1 MFKCLKYELYKLTHS
16 LTTIIVFA
24 FLSLYNVV
32 WAVVGTDYE
41 CGLELMKQ
49 YYGSA
54 MLISVVLFSLFI
66 CCPEYRSR
74 YVKNVYMQTN
84 KFASVMAKFIC
95 ALLFIISQI
104 ILTLIA
110 SAILFGAKRIKWY
123 EPTITDGK
131 KINTVGGYM
140 GMFALMFYCFAAAAM
155 MSIFF
160 GSLTRYEFIC
170 IPIAI
175 IYVAFIAGML
185 PVGFNSLARKITGGK
200 NEFDFFNLFIY
211 GILQNLQSTRP
222 HEYKG
227 VIKTCAIIVPGV
239 YTVISY
245 LLAVLTV
252 KRQKVK

>member
-16 LTTIIVFA
+16 LTTVIVFA
-24 FLSLYNVV
+24 FLSVYNLV
-32 WAVVGTDYE
+32 WSLLGTDYM
-41 CGLELMKQ
+41 CGLEHMQQ
-49 YYGSA
+49 YYGNA
-54 MLISVVLFSLFI
+54 MLISVVVFSLFI
-66 CCPEYRSR
+66 CCPEYRCR
-74 YVKNVYMQTN
+74 YVKNMYMQTN

-110 SAILFGAKRIKWY
+110 FAILFAAKRIKWY
-123 EPTITDGK
+123 EPTIMDGK

-140 GMFALMFYCFAAAAM
+140 GMFALMFYCFVAAAM
-155 MSIFF
+155 MSVFF

-175 IYVAFIAGML
+175 IYVAFIVITL
-185 PVGFNSLARKITGGK
+185 PDGFNSLARQITNGK
-200 NEFDFFNLFIY
+200 NKFDFFNVFIY
-211 GILQNLQSTRP
+211 GILQNLQGTSP

-227 VIKTCAIIVPGV
+227 VVKTCAIVVPGV

-252 KRQKVK
+252 KKQKVK

>member
-32 WAVVGTDYE
+32 WAVVDTDYM
-41 CGLELMKQ
+41 CGIELMQQ

-54 MLISVVLFSLFI
+54 MPISVVLFSLFI

-84 KFASVMAKFIC
+84 KFASVTAKFIC

-110 SAILFGAKRIKWY
+110 FAILFGAKRIKWY

-131 KINTVGGYM
+131 KINTVG
-140 GMFALMFYCFAAAAM
+140 
-155 MSIFF
+155 
-160 GSLTRYEFIC
+160 
-170 IPIAI
+170 
-175 IYVAFIAGML
+175 
-185 PVGFNSLARKITGGK
+185 K
-200 NEFDFFNLFIY
+200 NKFDFFNLFIY
-211 GILQNLQSTRP
+211 GILQNLQGTRP

-227 VIKTCAIIVPGV
+227 VIKTCAIVVPGV

>member
-32 WAVVGTDYE
+32 WAVVGTDYM
-41 CGLELMKQ
+41 CGIELMQQ

-84 KFASVMAKFIC
+84 KFASVTAKFIC

-131 KINTVGGYM
+131 KINTVG
-140 GMFALMFYCFAAAAM
+140 
-155 MSIFF
+155 
-160 GSLTRYEFIC
+160 
-170 IPIAI
+170 
-175 IYVAFIAGML
+175 
-185 PVGFNSLARKITGGK
+185 K

-211 GILQNLQSTRP
+211 GILQNLQGARP

-227 VIKTCAIIVPGV
+227 VIKTCAIVVPGV

>member
-1 MFKCLKYELYKLTHS
+1 M
-16 LTTIIVFA
+16 
-24 FLSLYNVV
+24 V
-32 WAVVGTDYE
+32 WAVVGTDYM
-41 CGLELMKQ
+41 CGIELMQQ

-54 MLISVVLFSLFI
+54 MPIGVVLFSLFI

-84 KFASVMAKFIC
+84 KFASVTAKFIC

-104 ILTLIA
+104 ILTLIIF
-110 SAILFGAKRIKWY
+110 AILFGAKRIKWY
-123 EPTITDGK
+123 EPTVTDGK
-131 KINTVGGYM
+131 KIN
-140 GMFALMFYCFAAAAM
+140 
-155 MSIFF
+155 
-160 GSLTRYEFIC
+160 
-170 IPIAI
+170 
-175 IYVAFIAGML
+175 
-185 PVGFNSLARKITGGK
+185 TGGK

-211 GILQNLQSTRP
+211 GILQNLQGTRP

-227 VIKTCAIIVPGV
+227 VIKTCAIVVPGV

>member
-1 MFKCLKYELYKLTHS
+1 
-16 LTTIIVFA
+16 
-24 FLSLYNVV
+24 
-32 WAVVGTDYE
+32 
-41 CGLELMKQ
+41 
-49 YYGSA
+49 
-54 MLISVVLFSLFI
+54 
-66 CCPEYRSR
+66 
-74 YVKNVYMQTN
+74 MQTN

-110 SAILFGAKRIKWY
+110 SAILFGAKGIRWY

-160 GSLTRYEFIC
+160 GLLTRYEFIC

-175 IYVAFIAGML
+175 IYVAFIVITL
-185 PVGFNSLARKITGGK
+185 PEGFNSLARKITGGK

-211 GILQNLQSTRP
+211 GILQNLQGTRP

-227 VIKTCAIIVPGV
+227 IIKTCAIVVPGV

-252 KRQKVK
+252 KKQKVK